1 MKRTRT
7 SATHEV
13 LKSLRKQ
20 AKEIARYYE
29 QTKTQMGKEKEYE
42 IITKLAEHLVEILRI
57 QMLFT
62 SAILYTGSLICL
74 AEKQESAEDRQAITK
89 MKEEYER
96 RVKEDL
102 WTLHQEIVKMANNPL
117 VHDTSRIHKI
127 KFGRNQINR
136 K

>member
-1 MKRTRT
+1 MKKTHT
-7 SATHEV
+7 SAIHQA

-20 AKEIARYYE
+20 AKETRYYE

-57 QMLFT
+57 QMLLT
-62 SAILYTGSLICL
+62 TAIFSTGSLIYL
-74 AEKQESAEDRQAITK
+74 TENLETAEDRQGITR

-102 WTLHQEIVKMANNPL
+102 WTLHQEIVKIANNPL
-117 VHDTSRIHKI
+117 LHDTSGKHKI
-127 KFGRNQINR
+127 KFGQHL
-136 K
+136 